1 MNWLIFFFGLIM
13 GSFYNVIIWRIPK
26 KESILQPGSHCPECN
41 EKLTF
46 VELIPILSFILQ
58 RGTCRNC
65 RAKISLWYPI
75 VELLTAIGFY
85 ALSYYAVSW
94 QDLIVKLVFYSLL
107 IISGVI
113 DIRTRILPNV
123 ITIPGMVIGLLFAAL
138 GWSISF
144 KNSLGGIFVGGGIL
158 LLISLLSKG
167 GMGMGDVKFMA
178 LIGSFIGPVAAVVA
192 LFLASFFGA
201 LLGSIYLFITK
212 KDRKTPIPFGPF
224 LMLGAFTSYWYLFLL

>member
-75 VELLTAIGFY
+75 VELLTAIGF
-85 ALSYYAVSW
+85 LVS
-94 QDLIVKLVFYSLL
+94 
-107 IISGVI
+107 VI
-113 DIRTRILPNV
+113 MLCRGRIL
-123 ITIPGMVIGLLFAAL
+123 
-138 GWSISF
+138 
-144 KNSLGGIFVGGGIL
+144 
-158 LLISLLSKG
+158 
-167 GMGMGDVKFMA
+167 
-178 LIGSFIGPVAAVVA
+178 
-192 LFLASFFGA
+192 
-201 LLGSIYLFITK
+201 
-212 KDRKTPIPFGPF
+212 
-224 LMLGAFTSYWYLFLL
+224 

>member
-1 MNWLIFFFGLIM
+1 MSWFLFVFGLIM
-13 GSFYNVIIWRIPK
+13 GSFFNVLIWRIPR
-26 KESILQPGSHCPECN
+26 KESILRPGSHCPDCK

-46 VELIPILSFILQ
+46 IELIPIVSFLVQ

-65 RAKISLWYPI
+65 KAKISLWYPA
-75 VELLTAIGFY
+75 VEFVTALGFFV
-85 ALSYYAVSW
+85 LSYYALSW

-113 DIRTRILPNV
+113 DVRTKILPNV
-123 ITIPGMVIGLLFAAL
+123 ITIPGMLAGLIFAAL

-144 KNSLGGIFVGGGIL
+144 KNSLGGIVVGGGIL
-158 LLISLLSKG
+158 LLISLLSRG
-167 GMGMGDVKFMA
+167 GMGMGDVKFLA
-178 LIGSFIGPVAAVVA
+178 LIGSFLGPLATVIA

-201 LLGSIYLFITK
+201 LFGSIYLYITK

-224 LMLGAFTSYWYLFLL
+224 LMLGALISYWYLFLL